1 MFSFVSILIVLHNTM
16 IGFEGESKYFP
27 GHLLPILTGILAQG
41 ANTLKIHGPKRD
53 SKDKWSSARP
63 AAASEKP
70 LQ

>member
-27 GHLLPILTGILAQG
+27 RYLPPILIGIFAQG
-41 ANTLKIHGPKRD
+41 ANTLEIHGPKRD
-53 SKDKWSSARP
+53 SGDKWSSARP
-63 AAASEKP
+63 AAVSEEP